1 MGLEWIK
8 FPSRLKGAIT
18 ESSSEDVKRALLLA
32 LYCAE
37 LENGGM
43 IEGCGNWRR
52 SQWHRLVG
60 CSAIR
65 QGVDAAGLWHWQGDD
80 LFVDYY
86 DKEAEARAQ
95 ATRVRR
101 QAAALKRWQND
112 SKLKQKESEKKDAK
126 YSKHNV
132 EQVTL
137 CNAEENRIDK
147 KEINKEKSEEPKGL
161 DSPEMAEIMA
171 QMKQTAESHTL
182 K

>member
-18 ESSSEDVKRALLLA
+18 ERGGEDVKRALLLA

-43 IEGCGNWRR
+43 IGGCGNWRR
-52 SQWHRLVG
+52 SRWLRLVG

-80 LFVDYY
+80 LFVDCY

-95 ATRVRR
+95 ATRVRQR
-101 QAAALKRWQND
+101 ERIAKRWQND
-112 SKLKQKESEKKDAK
+112 SKAEQKWGETKRINHC
-126 YSKHNV
+126 KHNKTPI
-132 EQVTL
+132 QD
-137 CNAEENRIDK
+137 CNTEENRIEK
-147 KEINKEKSEEPKGL
+147 KEINKEKSEELKGL
-161 DSPEMAEIMA
+161 DSPEMSEIMA
-171 QMKQTAESHTL
+171 QMKKTASSHTL